1 MSKTAENI
9 QRPVEGDPIARGM
22 KALIEEFGG
31 AAVLKA
37 MAELSRRTKV
47 PGHTVAVLKCA

>member
-47 PGHTVAVLKCA
+47 PGNTVAVLKCA